1 MPITIEKVR
10 ALPGWAAKGGW
21 RPQKAPG
28 LRHAR
33 NGCVSIALINNM
45 PDAALEETELQFSSL
60 IEAAAGDVPV
70 TMKFYS
76 LPGIVRAGR
85 AQERVANEYF
95 GLDDLWGSRFD
106 GVIITGTEPRQPDLR
121 KEPYW
126 ADLAKT
132 FDWAERNTKSA
143 VLSCLAAHA
152 GVLHSDGIHRQR
164 LSDKRF
170 GLFDERKTC
179 EHALLRGAADV
190 MPFPHSRW
198 NELRNDHLSEAG
210 YTVLT
215 SSPEAGANLFVKLKR
230 ESLFVHFQ
238 GHPEYGAQ
246 TLLKE
251 YRRDVGRFL
260 RKERETYPNM
270 PRGYFDAEAT
280 EVLTEFRE
288 KAMASGSVDTM
299 KSFPDQ
305 AIAKRLASPWHAAA
319 VCVYRNWLH
328 YMASGEFKRFASAT
342 TAWSEPMLKQ
352 RAL

>member
-1 MPITIEKVR
+1 MPLTIDKLRVAPDW
-10 ALPGWAAKGGW
+10 ALKGGW
-21 RPQKAPG
+21 RPQKTTG

-33 NGCVSIALINNM
+33 NGSISIALVNNM

-70 TMKFYS
+70 RMKLYS
-76 LPGIVRAGR
+76 LPGIARTGR

-95 GLDDLWGSRFD
+95 GLHDLWNSRFD
-106 GVIITGTEPRQPDLR
+106 GVIITGTEPRQSDLR

-126 ADLAKT
+126 SDLTKT
-132 FDWAERNTKSA
+132 FDWAEQNTKSA

-152 GVLHSDGIHRQR
+152 GVLHSDGIQRQP

-170 GLFDERKTC
+170 GLFEERKTC
-179 EHALLRGAADV
+179 EHALVRGTAEV

-198 NELRNDHLSEAG
+198 NELRGDQLSAAG
-210 YTVLT
+210 YAVLT
-215 SSPEAGANLFVKLKR
+215 ASPEAGANLFVKLKR

-260 RKERETYPNM
+260 RKERETYPGM
-270 PRGYFDAEAT
+270 PCAYFDAET
-280 EVLTEFRE
+280 IESLREFRE
-288 KAMASGSVDTM
+288 HAMESDCIDAIR
-299 KSFPDQ
+299 SFPDQ
-305 AIAKRLASPWHAAA
+305 AIASRLTNPWRAAA
-319 VCVYRNWLH
+319 VCVYRNWLQ
-328 YMASGEFKRFASAT
+328 YVASGEFKRVASAS
-342 TAWSEPMLKQ
+342 TAWSEPILKQ

>member
-1 MPITIEKVR
+1 MPVTIAKVQT
-10 ALPGWAAKGGW
+10 LTTWAPKGSW
-21 RPQKAPG
+21 HPQKAPA

-33 NGCVSIALINNM
+33 NSCVSIALVNNM

-60 IEAAAGDVPV
+60 IEAAAGDVAV

-76 LPGIVRAGR
+76 LPGIVRTGR
-85 AQERVANEYF
+85 AQERVTNEYF
-95 GLDDLWGSRFD
+95 GVDDLWNSRFD

-126 ADLAKT
+126 AELAKT
-132 FDWAERNTKSA
+132 FEWAERNTKSA

-152 GVLHSDGIHRQR
+152 GVLHGDGIERQP
-164 LSDKRF
+164 LTDKRF
-170 GLFDERKTC
+170 GLFEERKTC
-179 EHALLRGAADV
+179 DHALLRGASDP

-198 NELRNDHLSEAG
+198 NELRTEQLSAAG

-215 SSPEAGANLFVKLKR
+215 SSPEAGANLFVKRKR
-230 ESLFVHFQ
+230 DSLFVHFQ

-270 PRGYFDAEAT
+270 PSKYFDSEAT
-280 EVLTEFRE
+280 RLLTDFRE
-288 KAMASGSVDTM
+288 LAVTSGRADSM
-299 KSFPDQ
+299 KSFPEQ
-305 AIAKRLASPWHAAA
+305 AIANRLTSPWRATA
-319 VCVYRNWLH
+319 VCVYRNWLQ
-328 YMASGEFKRFASAT
+328 YAASAEFKRVASAT
-342 TAWSEPMLKQ
+342 GIWSEPVFKQ

>member
-1 MPITIEKVR
+1 MPVTIDKVQVI
-10 ALPGWAAKGGW
+10 PDWASKGRW
-21 RPQKAPG
+21 RPQKASGP
-28 LRHAR
+28 RHAR
-33 NGCVSIALINNM
+33 NGYISIALVNNM

-70 TMKFYS
+70 VMKFYS
-76 LPGIVRAGR
+76 LPGITRAGR

-95 GLDDLWGSRFD
+95 SLNDLWNSRFD

-126 ADLAKT
+126 SDLTKT
-132 FDWAERNTKSA
+132 FEWAEQNTKSA

-152 GVLHSDGIHRQR
+152 GVFHSDGIQRQP

-170 GLFDERKTC
+170 GLFDEQKTC
-179 EHALLRGAADV
+179 DHALVRGASDI

-198 NELRNDHLSEAG
+198 NELKSDQLNAAG

-215 SSPEAGANLFVKLKR
+215 ASPEAGANLFVKVKR

-260 RKERETYPNM
+260 RKERETYPNL
-270 PRGYFDAEAT
+270 PRGYFDVEAT
-280 EVLTEFRE
+280 ELLTKFRE
-288 KAMASGSVDTM
+288 HATANGSADAL

-305 AIAKRLASPWHAAA
+305 AIAKRLTSPWHAAA

-328 YMASGEFKRFASAT
+328 YVASGEFKRVASAS

-352 RAL
+352 RAV

>member
-1 MPITIEKVR
+1 MPVMIDKVQ
-10 ALPGWAAKGGW
+10 ALAGWAAKGSW
-21 RPQKAPG
+21 RPQNAHG
-28 LRHAR
+28 LRHGR
-33 NGCVSIALINNM
+33 NGCINIALINNM

-70 TMKFYS
+70 RMKFYS
-76 LPGIVRAGR
+76 LPGIVRVGR
-85 AQERVANEYF
+85 AQERVAKEYF
-95 GLDDLWGSRFD
+95 GLDDLWNSRVD

-126 ADLAKT
+126 EDLAKT

-143 VLSCLAAHA
+143 VLSCLAVHA
-152 GVLHSDGIHRQR
+152 AVLHSDGIQRQP

-170 GLFDERKTC
+170 GLFEERKTC
-179 EHALLRGAADV
+179 EHALVRGATDV

-198 NELRNDHLSEAG
+198 NELRNDHLSSAG

-215 SSPEAGANLFVKLKR
+215 ASPEAGVNLFVKAKR

-270 PRGYFDAEAT
+270 PRGYFDAEST
-280 EVLTEFRE
+280 ELLSEFRE
-288 KAMASGSVDTM
+288 KAMTSGSAEAM

-305 AIAKRLASPWHAAA
+305 AIARRLTSPWHAAA
-319 VCVYRNWLH
+319 ACVYRNWLH
-328 YMASGEFKRFASAT
+328 FVASGEFKRVASAS

>member
-1 MPITIEKVR
+1 MPVTIDKVSVVPDW
-10 ALPGWAAKGGW
+10 ALKGGW
-21 RPQKAPG
+21 RPQKATG

-33 NGCVSIALINNM
+33 NGSISVALVNNM

-70 TMKFYS
+70 RMKFYS
-76 LPGIVRAGR
+76 LPGIARSGR

-95 GLDDLWGSRFD
+95 GLHDLWNSRFD

-126 ADLAKT
+126 SDLTKT

-152 GVLHSDGIHRQR
+152 GVLHSDGIQRQP
-164 LSDKRF
+164 LSEKRF
-170 GLFDERKTC
+170 GLFDERKNS
-179 EHALLRGAADV
+179 EHALVRGAADR

-198 NELRNDHLSEAG
+198 NELRADQLSAAG

-215 SSPEAGANLFVKLKR
+215 ASPEAGANLFVKVKR

-238 GHPEYGAQ
+238 GHPEYGGQ

-260 RKERETYPNM
+260 RKERDTYPGM
-270 PRGYFDAEAT
+270 PCGYFDAEAS
-280 EVLTEFRE
+280 ESLREFRE
-288 KAMASGSVDTM
+288 HAMKSGSVEMM

-305 AIAKRLASPWHAAA
+305 AIANRLTSPWRAAA
-319 VCVYRNWLH
+319 VCIYRNWLH
-328 YMASGEFKRFASAT
+328 YVASAEFKRLSSGP
-342 TAWSEPMLKQ
+342 TAWPEPLFKQ
-352 RAL
+352 RAV